1 MHDRREP
8 STDTAGR
15 HDARGS
21 LPTSRHKRPTA
32 RPLRCLPI
40 EHPRQTI
47 IVSRHLIL
55 PGQLGILAR
64 ACDREPHWLGW
75 TLQRLGINGGVRTC

>member
-1 MHDRREP
+1 
-8 STDTAGR
+8 
-15 HDARGS
+15 
-21 LPTSRHKRPTA
+21 
-32 RPLRCLPI
+32 LPI